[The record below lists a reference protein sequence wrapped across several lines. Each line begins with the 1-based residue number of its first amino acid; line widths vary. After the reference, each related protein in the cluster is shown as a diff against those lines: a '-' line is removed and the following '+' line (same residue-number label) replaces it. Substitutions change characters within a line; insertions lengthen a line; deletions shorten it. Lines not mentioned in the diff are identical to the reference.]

1 MVAQNHTI
9 MNPFFKEA
17 LEKGIVEPAKIGE
30 EPFVVDEVR
39 FYQFAKGGTTM
50 SAGRFY
56 AMADINRDYDEL
68 KLDGETLDSAIKV
81 IDEAMTKVIALSGQ
95 NKEIQEAAMLAKLHV
110 INLQQR
116 RKFNANIDR
125 TYDNATAW
133 YFSDDED
140 PARYDVEKA
149 RRNKTIW
156 AKDSRLLD
164 FFFATPMSQY
174 VDWQLL
180 FDLDGLNSLKA
191 TLKLELSI
199 LEQTLDSGKRLDLT
213 SNTVSIL
220 QSRKETLIGLI
231 GSLERRLKNILHT
244 SELGTKKN
252 DSENSIELKPQ
263 N

>member
-1 MVAQNHTI
+1 MLAQNYTI

-30 EPFVVDEVR
+30 EPFVIDGVR

-68 KLDGETLDSAIKV
+68 KLDGETLDAAIKV
-81 IDEAMTKVIALSGQ
+81 IDEAMSKVIALSGQ

-116 RKFNANIDR
+116 RKFNANIER
-125 TYDNATAW
+125 TYDNASAW

-140 PARYDVEKA
+140 PARYDAEKA
-149 RRNKTIW
+149 RRNKAIW

-164 FFFATPMSQY
+164 FFFGTPMSQY

-191 TLKLELSI
+191 TMKLELSI
-199 LEQTLDSGKRLDLT
+199 LEQTLGSAKRIELT

-220 QSRKETLIGLI
+220 QLRRETLIELI
-231 GSLERRLKNILHT
+231 GSLEHRLTTIFHT
-244 SELGTKKN
+244 SALGTKKT
-252 DSENSIELKPQ
+252 DKESNSDLMPQ